1 MQFNSVQSGSFLTGA
16 KSVNENVTDIYD
28 TAIKTGFAAD
38 QVIMQAN
45 ANDAV
50 KQVAAARRQASMANA
65 AIDTYATAKV
75 QDMKDKLPGQLK
87 DIWRPAVRMEGINR
101 MAGSVAAGAY
111 IMDENKLAQKEAEQ
125 LKKWRTGMLEK
136 QQEIL
141 QQGKETGEQEAAL
154 YRQILSGMG
163 VKFDPDGKPI
173 IKPPTSNTE
182 SSTNVSPPS
191 SLNNTSSAV
200 LPTSAK
206 SNSSNPSPKEV
217 FDYMKSLGVSDVHA
231 KGILANIRG
240 ESNFQTGIM
249 GDSGTSGGLFQMHD
263 PEPGKGR
270 FTNMVNNVPD
280 WKTNWKGQIVHGL
293 KDDRA
298 PEYLK
303 TKFDNPVQ
311 AANWFLHNYE
321 RPHKDH
327 RPGREQL
334 NKSWLGSL
342 NFQ

>member
-16 KSVNENVTDIYD
+16 KSINENVTDIYN
-28 TAIKTGFAAD
+28 TAIQTGFAAD
-38 QVIMQAN
+38 EVIKQAN

-50 KQVAAARRQASMANA
+50 KQMAAARRQASMANA
-65 AIDTYATAKV
+65 AMDTYATAKV

-101 MAGSVAAGAY
+101 MAGSIAAGAY
-111 IMDENKLAQKEAEQ
+111 IMDESKLAQKEADE
-125 LKKWRTGMLEK
+125 LKKWRAGMRDK

-173 IKPPTSNTE
+173 IKPPTPNTE
-182 SSTNVSPPS
+182 APTNVSPPS
-191 SLNNTSSAV
+191 LLNNTSSPV
-200 LPTSAK
+200 LPKSAT
-206 SNSSNPSPKEV
+206 SNSSNPSAKEV

-231 KGILANIRG
+231 KGILANIKG
-240 ESNFQTGIM
+240 ESEFQTGVM
-249 GDSGTSGGLFQMHD
+249 GDGGTSGGLFQMHAD
-263 PEPGKGR
+263 RYTK
-270 FTNMVNNVPD
+270 MVNAVPD

-293 KDDRA
+293 KDDKA

-321 RPHKDH
+321 RPAHEN

-342 NFQ
+342 DF